1 MRFLSIQSFVAYG
14 HVGNSA
20 ATFPLQRLGHE
31 VWPVNTVHFSN
42 HTGYGDWRGV
52 VFEPATVA
60 DLIEGI
66 ADRGVLGTADAV
78 LTGYQGSPGVA
89 AVVLATVERIRSQ
102 NPELV
107 YCCDPV
113 MGDVGRGMFVLPGI
127 PQLMREQV
135 VPAADI
141 VTPNAYELSYLAGS
155 GGDPATATR
164 ADVSTVEGVLA
175 AAEKLRALGPR
186 TVLVTSVEH
195 TDLPDDEIAMVAL
208 DDQGAW
214 LVSTPRLPVSVN
226 GAGDVTAALFLAH
239 LGAGTDVALG
249 RVAATVFAVLEATVT
264 AGSREIRLI
273 DAQESIAFPPDRF
286 RVRRL

>member
-1 MRFLSIQSFVAYG
+1 MRILSIQSSVAYG

-102 NPELV
+102 NPGLV

-135 VPAADI
+135 VTAADI